1 MLRHL
6 LQLTWKRKSRN
17 LMLSLEILIAFV
29 IVFGIAASG
38 LRYWQLYRLPVGFDG
53 TDTWS
58 VTMQMGEVPPEAI
71 PADVYDTLRR
81 SLRELPEVRAVSFA
95 TYAPYSN
102 FFWTVDFRPPQ
113 AKTTVE
119 LHTIQADDDLPDTLG
134 LQLTA
139 GRWFSAADDGQD
151 AIPVVLDALAAAAL
165 FHGRPALGQRFT
177 ANDEG
182 AEPAFRVVGLV
193 DTFRNQGPLV
203 APTSFVMTRFSPHA
217 TQTHWRPRTILL
229 RVAPG
234 TPRGFEAKLN
244 QRLKAVRNDWGYQ
257 IAPLKSM
264 RASMLKEQLNPLVV
278 MTVIASFML
287 LMVAF
292 GLFGVLWQNTTRRIP
307 EIGLRRAL
315 GASAGSI
322 YRQVVFEQLLLCSLA
337 IAAGLGL
344 LVQLPLTGALGET
357 LNWPVFAGAVGLSMA
372 VIYLLSLACSLYP
385 GWRASRLDPAAALH
399 YE

>member
-6 LQLTWKRKSRN
+6 LRLTWKRKSRN
-17 LMLSLEILIAFV
+17 LMLSLEILLAFV

-38 LRYWQLYRLPVGFDG
+38 LRYWQLYRLPLGFDG

-58 VTMQMGEVPPEAI
+58 VTMQMGATPPEAI

-81 SLRELPEVRAVSFA
+81 SLRDLPEVRAVSFA
-95 TYAPYSN
+95 TYAPYAEDS
-102 FFWTVDFRPPQ
+102 WQIETYSPQ
-113 AKTTVE
+113 TGARVLTNYIE
-119 LHTIQADDDLPDTLG
+119 ASDELPDTLG
-134 LQLTA
+134 LRLAA

-151 AIPVVLDALAAAAL
+151 AIPAVLDARAAAAL
-165 FHGRPALGQRFT
+165 FPDRPALGQRFT
-177 ANDEG
+177 DTNAG
-182 AEPAFRVVGLV
+182 VARTLRVVGLV
-193 DTFRNQGPLV
+193 DTFRKQGPLM
-203 APTSFVMTRFSPHA
+203 APASFVMTRFSPHA
-217 TQTHWRPRTILL
+217 SQSRPRTILL

-257 IAPLKSM
+257 IAPLESM
-264 RASMLKEQLNPLVV
+264 RASVLKDQLTPLVV
-278 MTVIASFML
+278 MAVIASFML

-307 EIGLRRAL
+307 EIGLRRAI
-315 GASAGSI
+315 GARAGDI
-322 YRQVVFEQLLLCSLA
+322 YRQIVAEQLLICSFA
-337 IAAGLGL
+337 IGVGLVL
-344 LVQLPLTGALGET
+344 LVQLPLTGAFGDK
-357 LNWPVFAGAVGLSMA
+357 LNWPVFAGAAALSMA
-372 VIYLLSLACSLYP
+372 VIYLLSFVCSLYP